1 MNVILLYSLLLFSVV
16 SMNHLH
22 QGLGPVTRLG
32 PAEYEEHSTATHGR
46 SWVGRYLTEVPRG
59 TKKKSGNGLSC
70 DFFWTFVCFCQ
81 NEVSRVGKKTK
92 KPWITWILWTQ
103 KLHWHLKKLLDSAD
117 RFNSYQTPME
127 AMSSGPSPGG
137 HWHRK
142 THRRLGLYHI
152 PSGKRLQ

>member
-1 MNVILLYSLLLFSVV
+1 
-16 SMNHLH
+16 MNHPH

-59 TKKKSGNGLSC
+59 TNKKNPEMGWVVI
-70 DFFWTFVCFCQ
+70 FFELLYVFVKMKFQ
-81 NEVSRVGKKTK
+81 ELEKKNKKT
-92 KPWITWILWTQ
+92 WITWICWTQ

-142 THRRLGLYHI
+142 KHRRLGLHHI
-152 PSGKRLQ
+152 PSGKRLHNELERSTHL

>member
-59 TKKKSGNGLSC
+59 TKKKRKWPELC
-70 DFFWTFVCFCQ
+70 FFFELLYVFVKMKFQ
-81 NEVSRVGKKTK
+81 ELEKKQKNVDHLDLLNSETSLTSEKTVGF
-92 KPWITWILWTQ
+92 
-103 KLHWHLKKLLDSAD
+103 S
-117 RFNSYQTPME
+117 
-127 AMSSGPSPGG
+127 
-137 HWHRK
+137 
-142 THRRLGLYHI
+142 
-152 PSGKRLQ
+152 